1 MMENQEPID
10 QLRTNHNIRL
20 VILDTKETILCL
32 FGEIPDSEKKTVI
45 GYRVMYPFVLS
56 LGTAN
61 EDGTI
66 PISYTRWC
74 PYTPVQEF
82 KMTGDHIIS
91 VTYPDN
97 NIVDNYVSEL
107 AQYGITE
114 DQLFYKEE
122 VNGDQRELV
131 EAAE

>member
-1 MMENQEPID
+1 MDNQDQIP

-32 FGEIPDSEKKTVI
+32 FGEIPDNEKKTVI
-45 GYRVMYPFVLS
+45 GYRVMYPFTLS
-56 LGTAN
+56 LGTVN

-66 PISYTRWC
+66 PITYTRWC

-91 VTYPDN
+91 VTYPDD
-97 NIVDNYVSEL
+97 NILDNYIGEL